1 MGDQVVAGL
10 SFASDLWRD
19 RMGQVPWINNIV
31 KKSETN
37 AIQDIF
43 KTQLKNVLKM
53 YLLNQFWYKFNVN
66 CTSFMSY

>member
-1 MGDQVVAGL
+1 MGDQIVTGL

-19 RMGQVPWINNIV
+19 KMGQVPWTNNIV